1 MLNQGELTEMARKYG
16 IVVAAAGLAAVVGL
30 TGCGKGGDGDGKPDG
45 KKSDKA
51 ASSAPA
57 AAGGGLE
64 KLSGKEISDR
74 AKKELQSATA
84 LRFKVTGTKGTESMS
99 VDLAMD
105 KQGNCVGTVGTGT
118 EGTAEVIKIGD
129 QVWMKADEKLW
140 KAKAGPQAAEL
151 LKGRYIHG
159 PAADPKLKGMT
170 TGCDLAMLQAKMS
183 SGSNPDKD
191 IKKGAPG
198 SVDGQ
203 PVVPISAD
211 GTTISVASTGSPYP
225 LKIDNSK
232 DGSVVRLT
240 DWNKPVQAKAP
251 PADQTIDIEKLKKP
265 GASTAL

>member
-1 MLNQGELTEMARKYG
+1 MARKYG

-30 TGCGKGGDGDGKPDG
+30 TGCGKGGDGDKKSDD

-51 ASSAPA
+51 AASSPA
-57 AAGGGLE
+57 APAGGGLE

-74 AKKELQSATA
+74 AKKELQSATS
-84 LRFKVTGTKGTESMS
+84 LRFKVTGTKGGEAMT

-105 KQGNCVGTVGTGT
+105 KQGNCVGTVGSGSQ
-118 EGTAEVIKIGD
+118 GAAEVIKVGD

-140 KAKAGPQAAEL
+140 KAQAGPQAAEL

-159 PAADPKLKGMT
+159 PASDPKLKGMT
-170 TGCDLAMLQAKMS
+170 TACDLAVLQAKIG
-183 SGSNPDKD
+183 SGGDSGKE
-191 IKKGAPG
+191 ITKGAPG

-203 PVVPISAD
+203 PVVPISAE

-232 DGSVVRLT
+232 DGSTVRLT
-240 DWNKPVQAKAP
+240 DWNKPVQTKTP
-251 PADQTIDIEKLKKP
+251 PADQTIDVEKLKKP
-265 GASTAL
+265 GASNAL

>member
-1 MLNQGELTEMARKYG
+1 MARKYG

-30 TGCGKGGDGDGKPDG
+30 TGCGKGGDGDEKSDD

-57 AAGGGLE
+57 PAGGGLE

-84 LRFKVTGTKGTESMS
+84 LRFKMTGTKGAESMS

-159 PAADPKLKGMT
+159 PASDPKLKGMT
-170 TGCDLAMLQAKMS
+170 TGCDLAVLQAKVG
-183 SGSNPDKD
+183 SGGDSGKEVT
-191 IKKGAPG
+191 KGAATT
-198 SVDGQ
+198 VDGQ

-211 GTTISVASTGSPYP
+211 GTTISVASTGRPYP
-225 LKIDNSK
+225 LKIDKST
-232 DGSVVRLT
+232 DGSSVRLT
-240 DWNKPVQAKAP
+240 DWNKPVQPKTP
-251 PADQTIDIEKLKKP
+251 PADQTIDIDKLKKP
-265 GASTAL
+265 TAGGAL